1 MRTTMLPKDG
11 NRPDDR
17 PYEVT
22 AYDDMILIERDS
34 NFLYDYESMALT
46 KEQALYLAGY
56 ILGTY
61 GIKNEEV

>member
-1 MRTTMLPKDG
+1 MAIRTATLPTNND
-11 NRPDDR
+11 RPDDR

-46 KEQALYLAGY
+46 REQALFLAGY
-56 ILGTY
+56 IMATY
-61 GIKNEEV
+61 GEI